1 MPAYGY
7 QFHVAPPGTH
17 LAGGIMIKME
27 MIRVII
33 VDEQPLFRQGI
44 RSTLEHMGDCAILGD
59 SIDANDIL
67 ELVRTASP
75 DVALVDAGLTSAD
88 PLELARQMRHLAP
101 RMAIIILTPSD
112 DEERLFQ
119 SIKVG
124 AAAYYNRSI
133 TTEELVEAVRKVSVG
148 EYLINDDVLS
158 KPQLASRVLKS
169 FRELAVE
176 EEASP
181 AKDLYSP
188 LSGREVEILDYI
200 ARGNS
205 NKEIAKSLKISDQ
218 TVKNHITSILKK
230 LSVNDRTAAVVHALK
245 HGWIKMD
252 AT

>member
-1 MPAYGY
+1 
-7 QFHVAPPGTH
+7 
-17 LAGGIMIKME
+17 ME
-27 MIRVII
+27 EKIRVVI

-44 RSTLEHMGDCAILGD
+44 RCTLEKMGDCTLIGD
-59 SIDANDIL
+59 STDAEEIL
-67 ELVRTASP
+67 ELVRAGNP
-75 DVALVDAGLTSAD
+75 DVAVIDAGLLTTD
-88 PLELARQMRHLAP
+88 PLEIARQMRHLAP
-101 RMAIIILTPSD
+101 HMAIIILTPSE

-124 AAAYYNRSI
+124 AAAYYTRNI
-133 TTEELVEAVRKVSVG
+133 TVEELIEAVRKVSVG

-176 EEASP
+176 EETSS

-230 LSVNDRTAAVVHALK
+230 LSVNDRTAAVVHALR

-252 AT
+252 EN